1 MQYFSYNFA
10 RCEDKYCAKYRR
22 DILMNKSGHG
32 IQRGVNL
39 LLVTFWVR
47 SEFLFV

>member
-32 IQRGVNL
+32 INL

-47 SEFLFV
+47 TEFLFV